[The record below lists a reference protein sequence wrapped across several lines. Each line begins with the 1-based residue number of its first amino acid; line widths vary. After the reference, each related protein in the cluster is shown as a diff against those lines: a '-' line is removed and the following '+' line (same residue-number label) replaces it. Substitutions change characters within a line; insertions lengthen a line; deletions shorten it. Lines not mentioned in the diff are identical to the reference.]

1 MTQIFTFGKHK
12 NVPISIVFKKDKQYI
27 QWLCNQKWFRDNHND
42 LFHGCQAL
50 INNYHP
56 MINKDKFIIYTDGS
70 CPNNGTNKA
79 RASIGIHFSEKNPI
93 KLGDVSKEL
102 HISNPS
108 NNVAELMAIYESLL
122 LVKKNNIN
130 IPIQLYT
137 DSSYCRSILL
147 EWYETWIKT
156 NTLKDKKN
164 IDLIKKTH
172 SIYKTIKDI
181 NIFYVKGHSKN
192 TDEHSHGNRIAD
204 RLARSI
210 FKNVPIV

>member
-1 MTQIFTFGKHK
+1 MEEL
-12 NVPISIVFKKDKQYI
+12 DI
-27 QWLCNQKWFRDNHND
+27 Q
-42 LFHGCQAL
+42 
-50 INNYHP
+50 
-56 MINKDKFIIYTDGS
+56 
-70 CPNNGTNKA
+70 
-79 RASIGIHFSEKNPI
+79 
-93 KLGDVSKEL
+93 
-102 HISNPS
+102 NPS
-108 NNVAELMAIYESLL
+108 NNVAELYAIYYSLKL
-122 LVKKNNIN
+122 LKKNKIDL
-130 IPIQLYT
+130 PIELFT

-181 NIFYVKGHSKN
+181 NIYYVKGHSKN